1 MNWSMLCCQYLH
13 FVFYFLYTSRTFQ
26 WRKIIPKKK
35 RNTLQRFFE
44 SNGHSMKRQLETVS
58 SCNCDGWQQCKS
70 ECTWW
75 WQQWLIKVLKF
86 VTTFQLY
93 LTPGMYYFHI
103 LSNGSFL
110 ISHVSLNLFYRKDAC
125 SDKFLVLTLHYL
137 LELSM

>member
-13 FVFYFLYTSRTFQ
+13 FVYFLYTSITFQ
-26 WRKIIPKKK
+26 GRRIISKKK
-35 RNTLQRFFE
+35 KKKKPLCRGFLNQMGIAQRDNWKLYHHAIVME
-44 SNGHSMKRQLETVS
+44 
-58 SCNCDGWQQCKS
+58 QQCKS

-75 WQQWLIKVLKF
+75 WQQWLIKVLKCN
-86 VTTFQLY
+86 
-93 LTPGMYYFHI
+93 YFPI
-103 LSNGSFL
+103 IFNPRYVLFSYFINESFL